1 MSRRVPSC
9 SVMTSAA
16 RVAVTGPSGP
26 SSRHSTSRAFPVRA
40 AAASWLLTA
49 ARDGRST
56 NAVSALP
63 VAYPGG
69 APIRSPARPFARR
82 TVASASSTNKG
93 TGAWANTARSRA
105 RSALSESA
113 GGGRFS
119 GGGFGQL
126 GQHLDGGVELG
137 EGGVEQGSRVGAGH
151 RRGLAQRI
159 APLRQA
165 DEVGVGAIRPGV
177 LRHFS

>member
-1 MSRRVPSC
+1 MPSC
-9 SVMTSAA
+9 SVITSAA

-26 SSRHSTSRAFPVRA
+26 SRRHSTSRAFPVRA

-113 GGGRFS
+113 GAAAAGS
-119 GGGFGQL
+119 PGGGVGQL

-159 APLRQA
+159 APLRQT

>member
-1 MSRRVPSC
+1 MGEHGPKQSSFRAERV
-9 SVMTSAA
+9 
-16 RVAVTGPSGP
+16 R
-26 SSRHSTSRAFPVRA
+26 
-40 AAASWLLTA
+40 
-49 ARDGRST
+49 
-56 NAVSALP
+56 
-63 VAYPGG
+63 
-69 APIRSPARPFARR
+69 
-82 TVASASSTNKG
+82 
-93 TGAWANTARSRA
+93 RSR
-105 RSALSESA
+105 
-113 GGGRFS
+113 GGRFS